1 MTGAPLY
8 MADHLA
14 IYRSFTVEELTTEIA
29 ALKAKYRSEFTSQS
43 GGGVSASRDVAFVA
57 DKLEAATKA
66 LREKTK
72 ARRDH
77 TLASFNQ

>member
-1 MTGAPLY
+1 

-14 IYRSFTVEELTTEIA
+14 IYRSFTVEELTAEIA

-43 GGGVSASRDVAFVA
+43 GGGVSASRDIAFVA

-66 LREKTK
+66 LRQKTGS
-72 ARRDH
+72 RRTY
-77 TLASFNQ
+77 TLGTFN

>member
-1 MTGAPLY
+1 
-8 MADHLA
+8 MADHLT

-43 GGGVSASRDVAFVA
+43 GGGVSASRDIAFVS

-66 LREKTK
+66 LREKNRS
-72 ARRDH
+72 RRDYSLG
-77 TLASFNQ
+77 TFN